1 MFLELVIVVDERFQ
15 DKVKDS
21 SNKDRHLLQWCK
33 RSKCTMHTWII
44 YYRSSGHEERGAF
57 LVIVKQRVIIIV
69 VRLKGVQGG
78 KTTQS
83 KDKCDGED
91 NLMSVV

>member
-1 MFLELVIVVDERFQ
+1 
-15 DKVKDS
+15 
-21 SNKDRHLLQWCK
+21 
-33 RSKCTMHTWII
+33 MHTWII

-78 KTTQS
+78 ENDAIKGQ
-83 KDKCDGED
+83 
-91 NLMSVV
+91 M